1 LTEKLKSVHVR
12 EIVSAED
19 AEHIKL
25 LLDLTVYIFAG
36 VVLEKQ
42 LNKLDLKN
50 TIRGKKKN
58 VTRSTGR

>member
-1 LTEKLKSVHVR
+1 MIEKLKNVQVR
-12 EIVSAED
+12 EIVSVED

-25 LLDLTVYIFAG
+25 LSDLTVYIFAG

-50 TIRGKKKN
+50 TIRG
-58 VTRSTGR
+58 